1 VIEMAATGARD
12 TAASDDLRRQLSN
25 TSSVNDR
32 SGARAEPFDVLL
44 ADAALGSYRRFLPG
58 MAGVRLGLGLARR
71 PAVVAR
77 RAGALAAEYGRI
89 ALGKTDV
96 QPAPR
101 DRRFADPAWADNP
114 LLRRLAQ
121 IYVASSATAQALVT
135 DANLD
140 WATAQRI
147 EFIMENAIQ
156 ALAPSNLPFANPQA
170 LKAAV
175 DSAGMNYVRGTRNLV
190 KDMAAPPR
198 IPAMVDTS
206 AYRVGESVA
215 TTPGAVVLRS
225 ELFELIQYAPQ
236 TEKVLR
242 VPLLLAPPMIN
253 KFYVMDLAPGRSMVE
268 YLVQNGVQVFIMSWR
283 NPGPEHSEWG
293 FDAYAQGI
301 LEGLD
306 AVQRVTGSEQAILY
320 GGCSGGIVSSMTAS
334 HLATMGDSER
344 LAGLTLVVTVLDQSR
359 AGLASALLDRRTAN
373 AAALVSERKG
383 YLDGRTLAEVF
394 AWVRPGDLVW
404 NYWVNNYLL
413 GKTPPAFDILFW
425 NADVTRMPAR
435 LHRDFLDLAVEN
447 ALVQPGKAQLLGNP
461 VDLSAVKTDAYV
473 LAGVADHLCDW
484 QSCYRTGHLLGGE
497 TRFVLSTSG
506 HIAAI
511 VNPPGNPKAKFQIS
525 DELPEDPRTFVKTAQ
540 TVEGTWWT
548 DYVDWLRQR
557 CGPEIDAPTELG
569 GGWLPPLSDAPGT
582 YVLEK

>member
-1 VIEMAATGARD
+1 MAAQGPRD
-12 TAASDDLRRQLSN
+12 TAGLDSLRRQLSN
-25 TSSVNDR
+25 TSSVDDR

-44 ADAALGSYRRFLPG
+44 ADAALGSYRRFVPG

-71 PAVVAR
+71 PTVVAR
-77 RAGALAAEYGRI
+77 RAGALAVEYGRI
-89 ALGKTDV
+89 AVGSTDV
-96 QPAPR
+96 HPSSR
-101 DRRFADPAWADNP
+101 DRRFADPGWADNP

-121 IYVASSATAQALVT
+121 AYVAASATAQALVT

-140 WATAQRI
+140 WASAQRI

-175 DSAGMNYVRGTRNLV
+175 DSAGMNYVRGTRNFL

-206 AYRVGESVA
+206 AYRVGDSVA

-242 VPLLLAPPMIN
+242 TPLLVAPPMIN

-268 YLVQNGVQVFIMSWR
+268 YLVQHGVQVFIISWR
-283 NPGPEHSEWG
+283 NPGPEHSAWG

-301 LEGLD
+301 LEALD
-306 AVQRVTGSEQAILY
+306 AVQRVTGSEQAVLY
-320 GGCSGGIVSSMTAS
+320 GACSGGIVSSMTAS

-359 AGLASALLDRRTAN
+359 AGLASALLDRRTAT
-373 AAALVSERKG
+373 AAAAVSARKG

-413 GKTPPAFDILFW
+413 GKDPPAFDILFW

-447 ALVQPGKAQLLGNP
+447 ALAEPGKARLLGNP
-461 VDLSAVKTDAYV
+461 VDLGAVKTDAYV

-484 QSCYRTGHLLGGE
+484 QSCYRSATLLGGT

-511 VNPPGNPKAKFQIS
+511 VNPPGNPKAKYQVS
-525 DELPEDPRTFVKTAQ
+525 EDLPEDPHTFVKAAPS
-540 TVEGTWWT
+540 VKGTWWT
-548 DYVDWLRQR
+548 DYVDWLRER
-557 CGPEIDAPTELG
+557 CGPEIDAPAELG
-569 GGWLPPLSDAPGT
+569 GGLRPAICDAPGT
-582 YVLEK
+582 YVFDR